1 MPKFLIV
8 LMENNPYEANL
19 QQATYEAKLK
29 EIEAI
34 MNAPVAEEA
43 TESPTDNAKIQ
54 QLHDYYSNAFHF
66 ASLLSVCLCGVFEL

>member
-1 MPKFLIV
+1 MGVPKQRDIR
-8 LMENNPYEANL
+8 
-19 QQATYEAKLK
+19 
-29 EIEAI
+29 
-34 MNAPVAEEA
+34 NAQPELELFPEEA

>member
-1 MPKFLIV
+1 
-8 LMENNPYEANL
+8 MENNPYEANL